1 MLYNQPDGD
10 MFTLKGAKLRKVDD
24 FIQLGSWIQSC
35 QKYAELH
42 MHGGL
47 SIGKIWKSNLQ
58 KRLKIQFFRATVESV
73 LLYGAESWTLT
84 KKMRDRLDGNYT
96 KMLRVVLNV
105 SRKEHK
111 TNKELYGNLRK
122 VTETLRARRL
132 KFIGNSWRRKTEL
145 ISKVLLW
152 DQRER
157 RKDHQLHTYTS

>member
-1 MLYNQPDGD
+1 MILYSSGHGSSHVRNMQNCICMAGSLLEKYGNQ
-10 MFTLKGAKLRKVDD
+10 TSRKGLRYNS
-24 FIQLGSWIQSC
+24 F
-35 QKYAELH
+35 ELQ
-42 MHGGL
+42 
-47 SIGKIWKSNLQ
+47 W
-58 KRLKIQFFRATVESV
+58 RV

-105 SRKEHK
+105 SRKEHE